1 MGGRGDGGNNTEGWP
16 LDNHPS
22 LPTLSPRPDTHAV
35 VVIDN
40 VNPWRPK
47 AS

>member
-16 LDNHPS
+16 LDNHP
-22 LPTLSPRPDTHAV
+22 TLSPRPGTHAV